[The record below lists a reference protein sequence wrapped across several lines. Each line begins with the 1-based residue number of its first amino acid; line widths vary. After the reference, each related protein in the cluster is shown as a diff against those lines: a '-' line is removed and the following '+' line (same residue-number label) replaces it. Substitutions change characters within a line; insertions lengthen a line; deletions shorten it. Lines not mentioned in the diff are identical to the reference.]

1 MPHNTACH
9 LTVSPNNRRAP
20 SAVCA
25 ESPAVTVSP
34 PFHPS
39 FPGPDR
45 GGVYCGCGWGVLSEA
60 LTIATVNFV
69 LNLDLPLPP
78 SAVEI
83 LRKERA
89 A

>member
-1 MPHNTACH
+1 MSAC
-9 LTVSPNNRRAP
+9 AP
-20 SAVCA
+20 IM

-34 PFHPS
+34 PFHPPS
-39 FPGPDR
+39 GSDR

-60 LTIATVNFV
+60 LTIATVNLV